1 MRWLPRPV
9 GPVRS
14 PAVAGVL
21 LSLWRAAAV
30 FRIVAA
36 AFCCYLILRWR
47 DLYAEPAVA
56 FGVGAA
62 MVLVTGV
69 VVVLA
74 TTGRAHRLDL
84 VLADLISCV
93 VLTILTRSA
102 QQPSQFHGGMPTL
115 TSVWAAGPVIEVGL
129 LLGGVAG
136 VLAGLVQFTASVI
149 ARAGYDGRTLTNG
162 VLLVIVGGVVG
173 YLATAAVQAEQQ
185 RAAAAADR
193 ARLAER
199 DRLTRSIHDGVLQ
212 VLGLVH
218 RRGIAAGGEWAEL
231 AQEAAA
237 QEAALR
243 ALITSQA
250 LAPTPAGQQNIAAEL
265 AALRSAQVVVSV
277 PETPVLVTS
286 ALATEVLGAVR
297 EAVRNVERHAGEDAV
312 AWIFLEDLENSV
324 VVTIRDDGSGIPP
337 GRLEQAAAEGRVGV
351 AGSIRGRV
359 AEFGGQARI
368 SSTPG
373 TGTEVEISIPV
384 DASGGVV
391 R

>member
-1 MRWLPRPV
+1 
-9 GPVRS
+9 
-14 PAVAGVL
+14 VL

-30 FRIVAA
+30 FRVVAA
-36 AFCCYLILRWR
+36 VFCGYLIVRWR
-47 DLYAEPAVA
+47 ELYAEPAVA
-56 FGVGAA
+56 FGVGAT

-74 TTGRAHRLDL
+74 TTGRAHRLSV
-84 VLADLISCV
+84 VLTDVIICV
-93 VLTILTRSA
+93 VLTILSRLA
-102 QQPSQFHGGMPTL
+102 QQPSQFGGGMPTL
-115 TSVWAAGPVIEVGL
+115 TSVWAAGPVIEAGL

-136 VLAGLVQFTASVI
+136 VLAGLVQFAASVI
-149 ARAGYDGRTLTNG
+149 VRGGYDGRTLTNG

-173 YLATAAVQAEQQ
+173 YLATAAVHAEQQ
-185 RAAAAADR
+185 RTEAAAER

-218 RRGIAAGGEWAEL
+218 RRGIAAGGEWADL
-231 AQEAAA
+231 AREAAA

-250 LAPTPAGQQNIAAEL
+250 LAPTPAGQRNLAADL
-265 AALRSAQVVVSV
+265 VALRSARVIVSV
-277 PETPVLVTS
+277 PEAPVLLTS
-286 ALATEVLGAVR
+286 SLATEISGAVR

-312 AWIFLEDLENSV
+312 AWVFVEDLDDSV
-324 VVTIRDDGSGIPP
+324 VVTIRDDGSGIRP
-337 GRLEQAAAEGRVGV
+337 GRLDQAAAEGRLGV

-359 AEFGGQARI
+359 AELGGRTRI

-373 TGTEVEISIPV
+373 EGTEVEISIPV
-384 DASGGVV
+384 DASRGLV